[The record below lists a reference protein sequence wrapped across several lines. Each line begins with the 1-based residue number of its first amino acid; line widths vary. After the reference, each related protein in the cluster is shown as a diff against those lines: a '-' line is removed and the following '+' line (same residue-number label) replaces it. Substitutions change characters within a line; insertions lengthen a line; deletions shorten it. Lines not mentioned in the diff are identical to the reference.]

1 MQAGSFP
8 TELSAK
14 PVYTKNGILFSFKKK
29 KTKKKIMPIVTA
41 WKNLQ
46 DVMPSD
52 IKILRRDGNTLN
64 YIKKIFTTQIITML

>member
-1 MQAGSFP
+1 
-8 TELSAK
+8 
-14 PVYTKNGILFSFKKK
+14 
-29 KTKKKIMPIVTA
+29 MPIVTA
-41 WKNLQ
+41 WKNLK